1 MWCSLESN
9 NSQNS
14 FHPRALASQFIWQK
28 LNDKIENLTYVSREI
43 QFFLPL
49 PRFYLQ
55 LPPWNFPL
63 LHKCSSLL
71 CYIWLQFYNY
81 FILYHYFSLYNIS
94 FSFYYQQN
102 HPEALSQKNHS
113 RCSAFFFRH
122 LASLTLYNLVQGA
135 SSTWLLSV
143 TLSLHQSFLSFHSL
157 RFYCF
162 L

>member
-28 LNDKIENLTYVSREI
+28 FNDKIENLTYVPREI

-49 PRFYLQ
+49 PRFHLQ
-55 LPPWNFPL
+55 LPPWNFLL

-71 CYIWLQFYNY
+71 CYI
-81 FILYHYFSLYNIS
+81 SG
-94 FSFYYQQN
+94 FSFIITLLWITISYYMTY
-102 HPEALSQKNHS
+102 LSLFITDRIIQKLYLTRTILGAQLS
-113 RCSAFFFRH
+113 
-122 LASLTLYNLVQGA
+122 TLYNLVQGA
-135 SSTWLLSV
+135 SSTWLLCV
-143 TLSLHQSFLSFHSL
+143 TLSLHQSFVSFHSI